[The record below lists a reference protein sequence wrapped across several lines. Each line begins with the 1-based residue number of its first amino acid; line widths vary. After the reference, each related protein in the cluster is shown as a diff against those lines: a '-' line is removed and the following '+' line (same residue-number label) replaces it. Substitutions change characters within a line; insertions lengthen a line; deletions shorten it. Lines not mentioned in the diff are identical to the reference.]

1 MKGPRRRARETA
13 FKALYEGDVARH
25 GPLQALERLAE
36 EEALPF
42 EVTGYARELVEGV
55 LKKQEELDARL
66 KRLAPAFPLEQLS
79 PVDRNIL
86 RLALWEIY
94 HGNIPL
100 KVAINE
106 AVELAKTFG
115 SDTSSRFINGVL
127 GSVADEV
134 LGKQS
139 QERRETDGNSSRKA
153 EEGHHRATGGG
164 A

>member
-1 MKGPRRRARETA
+1 VKGPRRRARETA

-25 GPLQALERLAE
+25 DPLQALERLAE
-36 EEALPF
+36 EEALPP
-42 EVTGYARELVEGV
+42 EITGYSRELVEGV
-55 LKKQEELDARL
+55 LKKQGELDARL

-86 RLALWEIY
+86 RIALWEVMH
-94 HGNIPL
+94 HGNVPL

-115 SDTSSRFINGVL
+115 SDTSPRFVNGVL

-134 LGKQS
+134 MRKQP
-139 QERRETDGNSSRKA
+139 QQKEANG
-153 EEGHHRATGGG
+153 
-164 A
+164 

>member
-13 FKALYEGDVARH
+13 FKALYEGDVAH
-25 GPLQALERLAE
+25 HDPLQALERLAE
-36 EEALPF
+36 EEALPP
-42 EVTGYARELVEGV
+42 EVTGYSRELVEGV
-55 LKKQEELDARL
+55 LKKQGEIDARL

-86 RLALWEIY
+86 RLALWEVL
-94 HGNIPL
+94 HPANIPL

-134 LGKQS
+134 LGKTAPGK
-139 QERRETDGNSSRKA
+139 EVNG
-153 EEGHHRATGGG
+153 
-164 A
+164 

>member
-1 MKGPRRRARETA
+1 MKGARRQARETA

-25 GPLQALERLAE
+25 DPVRVLERLAE
-36 EEALPF
+36 EEALPL

-55 LKKQEELDARL
+55 MGKQGELDARL
-66 KRLAPAFPLEQLS
+66 KRLAPAFPVAQLS

-86 RLALWEIY
+86 RLALWEVLH
-94 HGNIPL
+94 HGDVPL

-115 SDTSSRFINGVL
+115 SDTSSRFVNGVL

-134 LGKQS
+134 LGKEP
-139 QERRETDGNSSRKA
+139 QERR
-153 EEGHHRATGGG
+153 
-164 A
+164 